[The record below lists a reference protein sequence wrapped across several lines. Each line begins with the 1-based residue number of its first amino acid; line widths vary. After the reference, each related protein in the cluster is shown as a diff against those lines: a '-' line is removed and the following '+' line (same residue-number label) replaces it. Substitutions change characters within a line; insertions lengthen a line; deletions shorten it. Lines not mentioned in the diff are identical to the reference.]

1 MNRIGR
7 TDLEVF
13 PLCLGG
19 NVFGWTADE
28 ATSFAV
34 LDAYTG
40 AGGNFIDT
48 ADSYPQ
54 WADGRQGGES
64 ETIIGRWLARRGR
77 RDDVIIAT
85 KVGQSQH
92 HPGLSPATIRAAAE
106 ASLRRLGTGHI
117 DLYYAHED
125 DPATPLA
132 DTVAAFDEL
141 VREGKARYVAA
152 SNYSAPRLAGALA
165 SARQQGLVSF
175 TALQVHYNLVHRDE
189 YEGDLA
195 ALCQREGL
203 SCIAYSALAD
213 GFLTGKYRPGGNLP
227 ASERAEDAAVYLT
240 EGGLAVL
247 GALDTVA
254 RAHSVPVAAVAL
266 AWLAAQPT
274 VAAPLASARTPGQ
287 LRDLL
292 QAPGLRLSPEELALL
307 DASSAPVSRSQ
318 PGIDGPGPPIT
329 WYRGRIPGQAAGR
342 AGAAAQGPRGTAPA
356 STTRSTRPGGRE
368 ARAPRRAGAA

>member
-1 MNRIGR
+1 MNRIGG
-7 TDLEVF
+7 TGLEVF

-28 ATSFAV
+28 AASFAL

-54 WADGRQGGES
+54 WADGCQGGES

-85 KVGQSQH
+85 KVGQSRH
-92 HPGLSPATIRAAAE
+92 HPGLSPATIRSAAE

-132 DTVAAFDEL
+132 DTVAAFDRL

-175 TALQVHYNLVHRDE
+175 AALQVHYNLVHRDE
-189 YEGDLA
+189 YEGGLA

-213 GFLTGKYRPGGNLP
+213 GFLTGKYRPGRSLP
-227 ASERAEDAAVYLT
+227 ASERAEDAAAYLT
-240 EGGLAVL
+240 GSGLAVL
-247 GALDTVA
+247 GALDAVA
-254 RAHSVPVAAVAL
+254 RANRAPVAAVAL

-292 QAPGLRLSPEELALL
+292 QAPGLRLAPEELALL
-307 DASSAPVSRSQ
+307 DASSAPASRSQ
-318 PGIDGPGPPIT
+318 PGD
-329 WYRGRIPGQAAGR
+329 
-342 AGAAAQGPRGTAPA
+342 
-356 STTRSTRPGGRE
+356 
-368 ARAPRRAGAA
+368 

>member
-1 MNRIGR
+1 MNGIGR

-28 ATSFAV
+28 ATSFAL
-34 LDAYTG
+34 LDAYTA
-40 AGGNFIDT
+40 AGGNFVDT

-54 WADGRQGGES
+54 RADGCQGGES

-85 KVGQSQH
+85 KVGQSRH
-92 HPGLSPATIRAAAE
+92 HPGLSPATIRSAAE

-132 DTVAAFDEL
+132 DTVAALDSL
-141 VREGKARYVAA
+141 VQEGKVRYVAA
-152 SNYSAPRLAGALA
+152 SNYSAPRLAAALA
-165 SARQQGLVSF
+165 SAQQHRLASF
-175 TALQVHYNLVHRDE
+175 VALQVHYNLVHRDE
-189 YEGDLA
+189 YESDLA

-213 GFLTGKYRPGGNLP
+213 GFLTGKYRPDHALP
-227 ASERAEDAAVYLT
+227 VSERAEDAATYLT
-240 EGGLAVL
+240 DSGLAVL

-254 RAHSVPVAAVAL
+254 ERSDTPIAAVAL

-274 VAAPLASARTPGQ
+274 VAAPLASARTPRQ
-287 LRDLL
+287 LQDLL
-292 QAPGLRLSPEELALL
+292 QAPDLKLSADDLALL
-307 DASSAPVSRSQ
+307 NAASAPDGQ
-318 PGIDGPGPPIT
+318 P
-329 WYRGRIPGQAAGR
+329 
-342 AGAAAQGPRGTAPA
+342 
-356 STTRSTRPGGRE
+356 
-368 ARAPRRAGAA
+368 

>member
-1 MNRIGR
+1 MKRIGH

-19 NVFGWTADE
+19 NVLGWTADE
-28 ATSFAV
+28 ETSFAV
-34 LDAYTG
+34 LNAYTS

-54 WADGRQGGES
+54 WADGCEGGES
-64 ETIIGRWLARRGR
+64 ETIIGRWMARRGR
-77 RDDVIIAT
+77 RDDLIIAT
-85 KVGQSQH
+85 KVGQGRH
-92 HPGLSPATIRAAAE
+92 HPGLSPANIRSAAE

-132 DTVAAFDEL
+132 DTVAAFDSL
-141 VREGKARYVAA
+141 VQEGKVRYVAA
-152 SNYSAPRLAGALA
+152 SNYSAPRLAAALA
-165 SARQQGLVSF
+165 SAQQHRLASF
-175 TALQVHYNLVHRDE
+175 VALQVHYNLVHRDE

-213 GFLTGKYRPGGNLP
+213 GFLTGKYRPGSSLP
-227 ASERAEDAAVYLT
+227 ASERAEDAAVYLA

-254 RAHSVPVAAVAL
+254 RAHGAPVAAAAL

-307 DASSAPVSRSQ
+307 DASSSPVSPPQ
-318 PGIDGPGPPIT
+318 PG
-329 WYRGRIPGQAAGR
+329 R
-342 AGAAAQGPRGTAPA
+342 
-356 STTRSTRPGGRE
+356 
-368 ARAPRRAGAA
+368 

>member
-1 MNRIGR
+1 VNRIGQ

-28 ATSFAV
+28 AASFAV
-34 LDAYTG
+34 LNAYVD

-54 WADGRQGGES
+54 WVDGCEGGES
-64 ETIIGRWLARRGR
+64 ETIIGRWLAGRGR

-92 HPGLSPATIRAAAE
+92 HPCLSPANIRSAAE
-106 ASLRRLGTGHI
+106 ASLRRLGIEHI

-125 DPATPLA
+125 DPAIPLV
-132 DTVAAFDEL
+132 DTVAAFDDL

-152 SNYSAPRLAGALA
+152 SNYSAPRLAAALA
-165 SARQQGLVSF
+165 SAQQQGSVTF
-175 TALQVHYNLVHRDE
+175 VALQVHYNLVHRNE

-195 ALCQREGL
+195 ALCRREGL

-213 GFLTGKYRPGGNLP
+213 GFLTGKYRPRQALP
-227 ASERAEDAAVYLT
+227 VSERAEDAAAYLT
-240 EGGLAVL
+240 ESGLAVL
-247 GALDTVA
+247 SALDTVA
-254 RAHSVPVAAVAL
+254 ERNRAPIAAVAL

-274 VAAPLASARTPGQ
+274 VAAPLASARTPRQ
-287 LRDLL
+287 LQDLL
-292 QAPGLRLSPEELALL
+292 QAPGLNLSADDLVLL
-307 DASSAPVSRSQ
+307 NAASAP
-318 PGIDGPGPPIT
+318 D
-329 WYRGRIPGQAAGR
+329 GQAW
-342 AGAAAQGPRGTAPA
+342 AGA
-356 STTRSTRPGGRE
+356 
-368 ARAPRRAGAA
+368 

>member
-1 MNRIGR
+1 MNRIGQ

-19 NVFGWTADE
+19 NVFAWTADE

-54 WADGRQGGES
+54 WAEGCQGGES

-85 KVGQSQH
+85 KVGQGRH
-92 HPGLSPATIRAAAE
+92 HPGLSTASIRSAAQ

-125 DPATPLA
+125 DPATPFEE
-132 DTVAAFDEL
+132 TMAAFDRL
-141 VREGKARYVAA
+141 VGEGKVRHVGA

-165 SARQQGLVSF
+165 SAQQRGLVSF
-175 TALQVHYNLVHRDE
+175 AALQVHYNLVHRDE
-189 YEGDLA
+189 YEGGLA

-213 GFLTGKYRPGGNLP
+213 GFLTGKYRPGHALP
-227 ASERAEDAAVYLT
+227 VSERAEDAAACLT
-240 EGGLAVL
+240 ESGLAVL
-247 GALDTVA
+247 AAVDTVA
-254 RAHSVPVAAVAL
+254 RAHSAPVAAVAL
-266 AWLAAQPT
+266 AWLSAQPT

-292 QAPGLRLSPEELALL
+292 QAPGLTLTADDLALL
-307 DASSAPVSRSQ
+307 NAASAPASRSQ
-318 PGIDGPGPPIT
+318 PGH
-329 WYRGRIPGQAAGR
+329 
-342 AGAAAQGPRGTAPA
+342 
-356 STTRSTRPGGRE
+356 
-368 ARAPRRAGAA
+368 

>member
-28 ATSFAV
+28 PASFAV
-34 LDAYTG
+34 LDAYAD

-54 WADGRQGGES
+54 WVDGCQGGES

-77 RDDVIIAT
+77 RDDLIIAT
-85 KVGQSQH
+85 KVGQSRQH
-92 HPGLSPATIRAAAE
+92 AGLSPANVRSAAE

-125 DPATPLA
+125 DPATPIE
-132 DTVAAFDEL
+132 DTVAAFDGL

-152 SNYSAPRLAGALA
+152 SNYSAPRLAAALA
-165 SARQQGLVSF
+165 SAQQQDLIGF
-175 TALQVHYNLVHRDE
+175 AALQVHYSLVHRGE

-213 GFLTGKYRPGGNLP
+213 GFLTGKYRPGHALP
-227 ASERAEDAAVYLT
+227 VSERAEDAAVYLT
-240 EGGLAVL
+240 ENGLAVL
-247 GALDTVA
+247 SALDLVA
-254 RAHSVPVAAVAL
+254 ERNGTPIAAVAL
-266 AWLAAQPT
+266 AWLATQPT
-274 VAAPLASARTPGQ
+274 VAAPLASARTPRQ
-287 LRDLL
+287 LQDLL
-292 QAPGLRLSPEELALL
+292 QAPDLKLSADDLALL
-307 DASSAPVSRSQ
+307 DAASAPDGQ
-318 PGIDGPGPPIT
+318 PWPG
-329 WYRGRIPGQAAGR
+329 A
-342 AGAAAQGPRGTAPA
+342 
-356 STTRSTRPGGRE
+356 
-368 ARAPRRAGAA
+368 